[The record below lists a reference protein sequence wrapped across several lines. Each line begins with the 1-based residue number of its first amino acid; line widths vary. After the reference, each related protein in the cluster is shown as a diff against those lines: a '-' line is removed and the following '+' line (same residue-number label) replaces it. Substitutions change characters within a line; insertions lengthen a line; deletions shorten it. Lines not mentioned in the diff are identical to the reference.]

1 MSTAPDP
8 KIQYVSHT
16 ESLNFSLTDQI
27 SHRDLLNKPKSELT
41 YVPSNSRSLLHDDN
55 HFHDTFEPLPPLSL

>member
-16 ESLNFSLTDQI
+16 ESLIFSSTDQI

-41 YVPSNSRSLLHDDN
+41 YVPSNSPI
-55 HFHDTFEPLPPLSL
+55 TPT